1 MATPAVN
8 PNAASIISA
17 EGFLRTFFKASG
29 ALTWSATNSADTLS
43 QNADGSWSYRRAD
56 DDATLS
62 FTADGKLQTLAPRNG
77 WATVYT
83 YNGAGQLATI
93 GNGFGRTLVLTYN
106 TAGQL
111 VSVTT
116 PDQRVIGYAYDTA
129 GRLSVVTYPDAKTRT
144 FLYENVAF
152 PQALTGILDEAGA
165 RFATFAYD
173 SQGRAIDS
181 ALAGSVD
188 RYQVSYPSASSASIL
203 DPLGTSR
210 SYSYSTTKGKL
221 AVTGGSL
228 PSGTGEADASSRVQ
242 DANGLITSETD
253 FKGVVTTTTWDVDR
267 RLPTTVVHASGTP
280 EARTVTTQWH
290 ATFSLPVLVTEA
302 GRTTA
307 YTYDALGNTLSKTIT
322 DTATNKAQLWQWTY
336 NTSQLVDTATEPN
349 GAVASYTYD
358 PRGNVLT
365 NTNALGH
372 VTSYTY
378 DNANRVVSTTAP
390 NGLTTTY
397 TYDPRDRLLTQTVGG
412 QTTVLT
418 YKPYGTVET
427 VSLPTGLV
435 LTYSYDAA
443 HRLIGWSNNR
453 GESGLYTLDGMG
465 NRTAEQIKD
474 SAGNIAW
481 SVARTVN
488 AINRL
493 SAQTEGPNQASSF
506 GYDANGELVT
516 QTNGLNQST
525 QYGLDGLRRIQAVT
539 DAANATA
546 TLKYNAL
553 DAVTEAKDFK
563 GVATTYARD
572 AQGNATAESSADTG
586 VASTQYD
593 ALGLPSQITDALGQA
608 TTITR
613 DALGRPTNLVFADG
627 KTTTLRYDLSANS
640 RGYLSEILD
649 RSGTTEY
656 TRDSF
661 GRVTLKKQTLAN
673 GSVQQVSYSYNVN
686 GTLAS
691 IGYPG
696 GGTLAHLYDATGRLT
711 GLSWNGTPLVAGLA
725 WNPLG
730 QPTGWTWALASP

>member
-1 MATPAVN
+1 MTRFVRLACGFLAVLLWAGYAQAVIPLVPDFIYGTATYYSSTPAASAWRSDIQAACEAGAARAMIERADIVDGSPPEITLCSGIFGGDPHVSYGFQMRAKCKVSAGCSNDGYFLYAGAIFRQTNSSACPANSTFAAGAWCSCDSQNGFQEDASQTACVRAAFEAAPMCKVNRAAVSGISTPNPILPATAEKYRSETDFTDSSPAPLSFIRTYRSTWGADATRPAGSLGKAWAHNHTTALVATPAVN

-267 RLPTTVVHASGTP
+267 RLPTTVVHASGT
-280 EARTVTTQWH
+280 
-290 ATFSLPVLVTEA
+290 
-302 GRTTA
+302 
-307 YTYDALGNTLSKTIT
+307 
-322 DTATNKAQLWQWTY
+322 
-336 NTSQLVDTATEPN
+336 
-349 GAVASYTYD
+349 
-358 PRGNVLT
+358 
-365 NTNALGH
+365 
-372 VTSYTY
+372 
-378 DNANRVVSTTAP
+378 
-390 NGLTTTY
+390 
-397 TYDPRDRLLTQTVGG
+397 
-412 QTTVLT
+412 
-418 YKPYGTVET
+418 
-427 VSLPTGLV
+427 
-435 LTYSYDAA
+435 
-443 HRLIGWSNNR
+443 
-453 GESGLYTLDGMG
+453 
-465 NRTAEQIKD
+465 
-474 SAGNIAW
+474 
-481 SVARTVN
+481 
-488 AINRL
+488 
-493 SAQTEGPNQASSF
+493 
-506 GYDANGELVT
+506 
-516 QTNGLNQST
+516 
-525 QYGLDGLRRIQAVT
+525 
-539 DAANATA
+539 
-546 TLKYNAL
+546 
-553 DAVTEAKDFK
+553 
-563 GVATTYARD
+563 
-572 AQGNATAESSADTG
+572 
-586 VASTQYD
+586 
-593 ALGLPSQITDALGQA
+593 
-608 TTITR
+608 
-613 DALGRPTNLVFADG
+613 
-627 KTTTLRYDLSANS
+627 
-640 RGYLSEILD
+640 
-649 RSGTTEY
+649 
-656 TRDSF
+656 
-661 GRVTLKKQTLAN
+661 
-673 GSVQQVSYSYNVN
+673 
-686 GTLAS
+686 
-691 IGYPG
+691 
-696 GGTLAHLYDATGRLT
+696 
-711 GLSWNGTPLVAGLA
+711 
-725 WNPLG
+725 
-730 QPTGWTWALASP
+730 